1 MNIKPILLVLT
12 SLVCLSLFM
21 FDVQAQSIT
30 ADSTK
35 YPYVLPIWGQKAQD
49 RGFADQLQLPFG
61 LNVNYVN
68 AYMDLAITE
77 FGLTIGGQDLSGIV
91 NTETLNFTS
100 VNATTN
106 GLNYRADAWILP
118 FVNVYALLSTVT
130 GGTDVS
136 LQPTWKNSVGETI
149 LQLPEFSSSVEFDAL
164 AYGIGTTFIF
174 GWEGYFLSTDVN
186 ISRTDTELLENQ
198 VGYLTL
204 SARAG
209 HRFFLNKNNRD
220 LFVAPYAG
228 IMYRNFIGS
237 KGNNGS
243 INFDEV
249 FPGLQESFDTR
260 VEDKIETNQDEIDVL
275 SANPIANADEI
286 AKLKAENLALN
297 TIKTTVDDSGLF
309 STEIDYF
316 IRKDLIQTITFQ
328 FGFNL
333 QINKH
338 WMLRG
343 EYGVS
348 DSQRFLMTGIQY
360 RFGVRKRGM

>member
-1 MNIKPILLVLT
+1 MKTNLTVILFLAFAI
-12 SLVCLSLFM
+12 LSSELAM
-21 FDVQAQSIT
+21 SQGIES
-30 ADSTK
+30 DSSR

-61 LNVNYVN
+61 FNVNYVN
-68 AYMDLAITE
+68 AFMDLEITE
-77 FGLTIGGQDLSGIV
+77 FGLTLGGQDLSSII

-106 GLNYRADAWILP
+106 GLNYRADAWVLP
-118 FVNVYALLSTVT
+118 FMNVYALLSTVT

-164 AYGIGTTFIF
+164 AYGVGTTFIF

-186 ISRTDTELLENQ
+186 ISRTDTELLKDQ

-204 SARAG
+204 SARVG

-220 LFVAPYAG
+220 LFVAPYCG
-228 IMYRNFIGS
+228 IMYRNFIGA

-243 INFDEV
+243 INLDEV

-260 VEDKIETNQDEIDVL
+260 VEDKVTMNQEEIDML
-275 SANPIANADEI
+275 SSNPIANADEI

-297 TIKTTVDDSGLF
+297 QIKSKVDESGVF

-316 IRKDLIQTITFQ
+316 IRKELIQTITFQ

-360 RFGVRKRGM
+360 RFGVKKRS